1 MLYHLLPRFTDVHI
15 VFNLFTYITFRT
27 AGAMVTALVLTF
39 LLGPAMIRWLTRLRL
54 GQVVRDTGPATH
66 LKKAGTPTMG
76 GTLIITAATSSTL
89 LWAELTNVAI
99 LIVLATFLWTGAI
112 GFLDDYLKVV
122 RKTSAGLA
130 GRYKMIGQWAFGLA
144 LGLFLLLYP
153 VWPVPPTWTGVP
165 FFAELV
171 AVFLPPVYVLFV
183 ATVVSGTSNA
193 VNLTDGLDG
202 LAAGLCGIAAATFG
216 IFAYLVGRV
225 DTSAYLGVLYLPGV
239 GELTVF
245 AGALAGAAIG
255 FLWFN
260 AHPAQVIMG
269 DTGSL
274 SLGGA
279 IGVMAILVKS
289 EFLLVIVGGVFVA
302 EALSVIAQ
310 VGYFKVHGPALRHRT
325 QNLPDG
331 AHPSP
336 LREARMAREQGRHAL
351 LDRRRALRVGRPE
364 HPQDSLDRHDHL
376 GGVPWR
382 H

>member
-27 AGAMVTALVLTF
+27 AGAVVTALVLTF
-39 LLGPAMIRWLTRLRL
+39 LLGPGMIRWLTRLRF
-54 GQVVRDTGPATH
+54 GQVVRETGPETH

-76 GTLIITAATSSTL
+76 GTLIITAATVSTL
-89 LWAELTNVAI
+89 LWAELDNVAI
-99 LIVLATFLWTGAI
+99 LVVLATFLWTGAI

-122 RKTSAGLA
+122 KKTSAGLA
-130 GRYKMIGQWAFGLA
+130 GRYKMVGQWALGLA

-153 VWPVPPTWTGVP
+153 VWPVPATWTGVP
-165 FFAELV
+165 FFAEVV

-216 IFAYLVGRV
+216 IFAYLIGRV

-279 IGVMAILVKS
+279 IGVMAILLKS
-289 EFLLVIVGGVFVA
+289 EFLLIIVGGVFVA

-310 VGYFKVHGPALRHRT
+310 VGYFKFTARRYGEGRRIFLMAPIHHHFEKLGWPESKVVTRFWIVGVLCAMVALSTLKIR
-325 QNLPDG
+325 
-331 AHPSP
+331 
-336 LREARMAREQGRHAL
+336 
-351 LDRRRALRVGRPE
+351 
-364 HPQDSLDRHDHL
+364 
-376 GGVPWR
+376 
-382 H
+382 

>member
-15 VFNLFTYITFRT
+15 GFNLFTYITFRT
-27 AGAMVTALVLTF
+27 AGAVVTALVLTF
-39 LLGPAMIRWLTRLRL
+39 LLGPAMIRWLTRLRF
-54 GQVVRDTGPATH
+54 GQVVRENGPETH

-76 GTLIITAATSSTL
+76 GTLIIAAATVSTL
-89 LWAELTNVAI
+89 LWAELSNVVI
-99 LIVLATFLWTGAI
+99 LVVLATFLWTGAI

-122 RKTSAGLA
+122 KKTSAGLA

-153 VWPVPPTWTGVP
+153 VWPVPATWTGVP
-165 FFAELV
+165 FFAEVV
-171 AVFLPPVYVLFV
+171 ARLFPPVYVLFV

-202 LAAGLCGIAAATFG
+202 LAAGLCGVAAATFG
-216 IFAYLVGRV
+216 IFAYLIGRV

-279 IGVMAILVKS
+279 IGVMAILLKS

-310 VGYFKVHGPALRHRT
+310 VGYFKFTARRYGEGRRIFLMAPIHHHFEKLGWPESKVVTRFWIVGVLCAMVALSTLKIR
-325 QNLPDG
+325 
-331 AHPSP
+331 
-336 LREARMAREQGRHAL
+336 
-351 LDRRRALRVGRPE
+351 
-364 HPQDSLDRHDHL
+364 
-376 GGVPWR
+376 
-382 H
+382 